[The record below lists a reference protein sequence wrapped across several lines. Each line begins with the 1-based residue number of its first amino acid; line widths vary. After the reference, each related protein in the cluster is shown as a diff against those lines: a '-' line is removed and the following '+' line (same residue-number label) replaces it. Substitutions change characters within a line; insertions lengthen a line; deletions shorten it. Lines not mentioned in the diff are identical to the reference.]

1 MQNRVMD
8 SALKEFPQLQLIVT
22 GGMVGVYQVRLFQ
35 FICITIQFA
44 GPHLESAY

>member
-22 GGMVGVYQVRLFQ
+22 GGMVRVYQVRLFQ
-35 FICITIQFA
+35 FICITIQSA
-44 GPHLESAY
+44 DLHPESGY